1 LISSW
6 LKTVKDYL
14 KGFFLYGMVSHAYAE
29 KRCLDDLI
37 MLSLFGTIIGVPH
50 LFNYYHLRLV
60 PYYVTRLDPWRKRVL
75 REKDFF
81 DRIQE

>member
-1 LISSW
+1 LILSW
-6 LKTVKDYL
+6 LKTIKDYL
-14 KGFFLYGMVSHAYAE
+14 KGFFLYGVVSHVYAE

-37 MLSLFGTIIGVPH
+37 MLSLFGGIIGVPH
-50 LFNYYHLRLV
+50 LFNYYHLRLL
-60 PYYVTRLDPWRKRVL
+60 PYYVTRLDPWRRRVL